1 MDKGPLKIDL
11 RGILNRRLGAHAK
24 WVPAFLLHG
33 LEKLIRQDELN
44 AILEGAYTA
53 EGSGFSRRV
62 LEMLD
67 ISLHVEGLDKLSA
80 DEAFEFVCN
89 HPLGGLDGI
98 ALVGILG
105 EKYGDDNIR
114 VLVND
119 MLMNVEPLRKVFLP
133 VNKYGSQG
141 REAAKAIG
149 EAYAS
154 GKQIV
159 MFPAG
164 LVSRK
169 QADGS
174 IRDLEWQKSCVVKAL
189 SSGRRIV
196 PVRFDGLNSPRFY
209 NMALW
214 RKRLHVGVNLEQAL
228 LPSELCGSRGASYKV
243 TFGTP
248 VDVTALRAKGY
259 LPAQIAGWLRKKV
272 YSL

>member
-1 MDKGPLKIDL
+1 M
-11 RGILNRRLGAHAK
+11 NNRLGNRAK
-24 WVPAFLLHG
+24 WVPAFLLHA
-33 LEKLIRQDELN
+33 LERLVHQDELN
-44 AILEGAYTA
+44 EILEGAYPET
-53 EGSGFSRRV
+53 GSGFSKRV

-67 ISLHVEGLDKLSA
+67 ISLDVRGLDALPEW
-80 DEAFEFVCN
+80 EAFVFASN

-98 ALVGILG
+98 ALVAILG
-105 EKYGDDNIR
+105 EKYGDENIR

-119 MLMNVEPLRKVFLP
+119 MLMNVEPLKGVFLP
-133 VNKYGSQG
+133 VNKYGAQG
-141 REAAKAIG
+141 RLAARAIG

-174 IRDLEWQKSCVVKAL
+174 VKDLEWQKSCVVKAL
-189 SSGRRIV
+189 ESGRRIV
-196 PVRFDGLNSPRFY
+196 PVRFEGLNSSKFY
-209 NMALW
+209 NLARW
-214 RKRLHVGVNLEQAL
+214 RKKLHIGVNLEQAL

-243 TFGTP
+243 TFGKP
-248 VDVTALRAKGY
+248 VDVAALRKKGY
-259 LPAQIAGWLRKKV
+259 LPAQIAGYLRKKV